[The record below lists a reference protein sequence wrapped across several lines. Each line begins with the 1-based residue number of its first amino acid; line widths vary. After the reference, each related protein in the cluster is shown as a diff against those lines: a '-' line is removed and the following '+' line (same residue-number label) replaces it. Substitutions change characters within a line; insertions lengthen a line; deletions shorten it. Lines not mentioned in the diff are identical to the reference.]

1 MIKKEDMFRK
11 RADVIEFCTE
21 ADNILIES
29 MPDVRKFTRLALPG
43 EVDGIILPLTKRY
56 IIQND
61 QGAQFKI
68 LVPPPGVG
76 FPEENGTAPNLWA
89 NQAIFNG
96 LLLAAGGLGN
106 LFYRSMKIISFK
118 QDVPFIDKQ
127 QVNMVG
133 SGIPDTVVYKNA
145 EQLPQRLWGKIE
157 GGGLEVFPLGCE
169 PMEIGLN
176 NIMFFN
182 SCNVEFVCETVLL

>member
-1 MIKKEDMFRK
+1 MNISFPK
-11 RADVIEFCTE
+11 RRDVIEFVTE
-21 ADNILIES
+21 ADNIFLES
-29 MPDVRKFTRLALPG
+29 MPDIRKFTRLALPG

-56 IIQND
+56 VVQND
-61 QGAQFKI
+61 QGAQYKI

-76 FPEENGTAPNLWA
+76 FPQENGTAPNLWT

-96 LLLAAGGLGN
+96 LLLASGGLEN
-106 LFYRSMKIISFK
+106 LFYRSMKITSFK
-118 QDVPFIDKQ
+118 QDVPFADKQ

-133 SGIPDTVVYKNA
+133 NSIPDTVVYRNA
-145 EQLPQRLWGKIE
+145 EQLPGRLWWKIE
-157 GGGLEVFPLGCE
+157 GGGLEVFPLACE

-182 SCNVEFVCETVLL
+182 SYNVDFICEPVLL